1 MSVIRRQLQ
10 LTDEEMKQI
19 EEGIIRYLRLRMT
32 ELSRNG
38 GALALSGGVDS
49 AALAILARRTFSQAL
64 SLLMMPED
72 GVTSEGDILD
82 AEEVASLVG
91 VPLTIVPISDL
102 IYAFTKKSPAQF
114 SRDHLS
120 TSSEFL
126 KARIRAA
133 LLYFYAESQNYIVL
147 GSLTK
152 TDFMLGYG
160 IKFGDA
166 AADIFPFGNLYK
178 TQVLQ
183 LASYLGIPRRIL
195 VKPPS
200 RGLIPGQEDE
210 KTIGLR
216 YPTLDA
222 LLFEVYE
229 RQSTVEEVC
238 NRLQIPLS
246 KTVEILKRAEQNRPL
261 LSTLE
266 MCPLEPI

>member
-1 MSVIRRQLQ
+1 MEKRELRLV
-10 LTDEEMKQI
+10 DEEMQRI
-19 EEGIIRYLRLRMT
+19 GEGIIRYLRLRMV

-38 GALALSGGVDS
+38 AALALSGGIDS
-49 AALAILARRTFSQAL
+49 AALALIARKAFSQAL
-64 SLLMMPED
+64 TLLMMPEE
-72 GVTSEGDILD
+72 GVTSEGDILN
-82 AEEVASLVG
+82 AEEVASLVAI
-91 VPLTIVPISDL
+91 PLTIVPISDL
-102 IYAFTKKSPAQF
+102 IYAFTKKSPTQF
-114 SRDHLS
+114 SRDHLR
-120 TSSEFL
+120 TGSEFL

-133 LLYFYAESQNYIVL
+133 LLYFHAEAQNYLVL

-152 TDFMLGYG
+152 TDFLLGYG

-183 LASYLGIPRRIL
+183 LASYLGLPRRII

-200 RGLIPGQEDE
+200 QGLISGQEDE

-216 YPTLDA
+216 YSALDA

-229 RQSTVEEVC
+229 RQRTVDEVC
-238 NRLQIPLS
+238 NHLQIPLS
-246 KTVEILKRAEQNRPL
+246 KAVEILRRAELNRSL

-266 MCPLEPI
+266 MCPLEFV